1 MPARA
6 LLKAD
11 PYAPE
16 ELAIIVKPGANQA
29 AVQQALGPAA
39 APASG
44 AIGRGVPLV
53 QVLRAILTAI
63 AVVDGLVCLYA
74 LTQACALI
82 VQERR
87 RTVAVLR
94 ACGAGPA
101 AVARLL
107 AGAAATLVVPAGVLG
122 IVLETTVLGPA
133 LSGLAANY
141 ATLPLA
147 PTALDVVLVVVGLA
161 VAATVAVLWVARR
174 TTNESVVMGLA
185 GT

>member
-1 MPARA
+1 
-6 LLKAD
+6 
-11 PYAPE
+11 
-16 ELAIIVKPGANQA
+16 
-29 AVQQALGPAA
+29 
-39 APASG
+39 
-44 AIGRGVPLV
+44 VPLV

-101 AVARLL
+101 AVRRLL
-107 AGAAATLVVPAGVLG
+107 AGAAAALVVPAAILG
-122 IVLETTVLGPA
+122 ILLEATVLGPA
-133 LSGLAANY
+133 LSGLAASY

-147 PTALDVVLVVVGLA
+147 PTALDIVIVLAGLA
-161 VAATVAVLWVARR
+161 IASAIAVLWVARR
-174 TTNESVVMGLA
+174 ATTESVVLGLA